1 MDAGLMLLIGGARS
15 GKSALAVRIAA
26 AQPAPVTMI
35 ATGEPGDEEM
45 AARIEQHRRERPA
58 EWTTVEEPLELGDAI
73 ESVPARDCVIID
85 CLTLWTANMLAV
97 CGADV
102 TGAEAARVAAAAGA
116 RAGLTIAITN
126 EVGLGI
132 VPDHVLGREYRDL
145 LGRVNTCWASAAA
158 RAYLLVAGRALVLSG
173 ADALIERL
181 G

>member
-1 MDAGLMLLIGGARS
+1 MGLVLLIGGARS

-26 AQPAPVTMI
+26 AQPAPTTLI
-35 ATGEPGDEEM
+35 ATGEPGDDEM

-58 EWTTVEEPLELGDAI
+58 EWTTIEEPLELADAI
-73 ESVPARDCVIID
+73 VNVLDRDCLIID

-97 CGADV
+97 RGADATHADAV
-102 TGAEAARVAAAAGA
+102 LVAAAAGA

-145 LGRVNTCWASAAA
+145 LGRVNTCWAAVAE
-158 RAYLLVAGRALVLSG
+158 RAYLLVAGRALALSG
-173 ADALIERL
+173 ADAVIEGL